1 MGGSHSRYDFLKK
14 NDWNVLIVHHL
25 NNKQQQQSATQHT
38 FRGKTLC
45 STLCSQKLICIAI
58 VSSRRPWSSLVAPCA
73 DQPCHAPKM
82 IVDGKSVFAIA
93 TTTITFTI
101 PLPLSLKSRVE
112 WNFLA
117 RCVVMVKFRAIKIRY
132 LLCDKRSKIGR
143 FVAEILF
150 ILSREHASVL

>member
-1 MGGSHSRYDFLKK
+1 MFWSFITWTTNYNNNNRRLNTLLEAKLYAAPYAVKNWSVLLSFL
-14 NDWNVLIVHHL
+14 H
-25 NNKQQQQSATQHT
+25 
-38 FRGKTLC
+38 
-45 STLCSQKLICIAI
+45 
-58 VSSRRPWSSLVAPCA
+58 A
-73 DQPCHAPKM
+73 DQPCHAPKT

-150 ILSREHASVL
+150 ILSREHASVLW